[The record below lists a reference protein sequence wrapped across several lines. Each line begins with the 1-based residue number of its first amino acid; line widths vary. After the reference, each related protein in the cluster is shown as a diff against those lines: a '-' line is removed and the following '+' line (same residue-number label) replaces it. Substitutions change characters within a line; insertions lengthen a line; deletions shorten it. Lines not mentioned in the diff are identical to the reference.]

1 MPMKTNPFS
10 LADIFKQALAVPAA
24 QTIEGLPPLLE
35 GATVLGQIPESA
47 RPLLHMITISRKSIQ
62 ENNARQGELRNQA
75 RQLGDTDSRIRLEVA
90 QLSSTASLLEAACD
104 AVGQVIGMVAYQ
116 TSQQAFTLPSSGHL
130 MIVGDGTIV
139 HMKASNSGRCPGCGG
154 CHDSHPFS
162 SDDDLDPDDSE
173 EVGSNT
179 ASNDMPLNGHP
190 FQAAGSGPAEPIT
203 VPANGDITSPAD
215 ADGGEKK
222 PEAGN

>member
-1 MPMKTNPFS
+1 MNTENPFS
-10 LADIFKQALAVPAA
+10 LADIFKQALSVPAA

-62 ENNARQGELRNQA
+62 EINARQGELRNRA

-139 HMKASNSGRCPGCGG
+139 HMKASNSGSCPGCGG

-162 SDDDLDPDDSE
+162 SDDDLDPEENYPNPTPSSDSP
-173 EVGSNT
+173 
-179 ASNDMPLNGHP
+179 PLNGHP

-215 ADGGEKK
+215 TDGGEKN
-222 PEAGN
+222 PGTGN